1 MYNRQER
8 YTRYLKK
15 IFMKKVF
22 AAGDGQGLSAT
33 EVLSLNTKHAI
44 TNLCDYCETLLADV
58 YRGALITVLKID
70 INNERRQ
77 VVITFKYN
85 DVVTD
90 REEICKH
97 SLEY

>member
-1 MYNRQER
+1 MNKEI
-8 YTRYLKK
+8 TN
-15 IFMKKVF
+15 
-22 AAGDGQGLSAT
+22 AGDVQGLPAT
-33 EVLSLNTKHAI
+33 EILTLNTKHAI
-44 TNLCDYCETLLADV
+44 ANLCDYCETLLADV
-58 YRGALITVLKID
+58 YRGALITVSKID

-77 VVITFKYN
+77 VDITFKYN